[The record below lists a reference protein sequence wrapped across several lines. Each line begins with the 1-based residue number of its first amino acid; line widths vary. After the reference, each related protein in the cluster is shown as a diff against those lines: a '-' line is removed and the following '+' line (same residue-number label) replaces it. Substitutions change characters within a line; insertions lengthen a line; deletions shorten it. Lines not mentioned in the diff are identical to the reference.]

1 MKNILLLLVLVLVYG
16 CNREPSHLKQIQSII
31 ESTLKKDLNNPES
44 FEFASFTII
53 DTTYSKELY
62 EKLKEGYLDSEEH
75 HKKMI
80 ISYQGYADKWREYI
94 KKYPKRK
101 NEFEKK
107 AKEMDI
113 EVEENSQYLKATLN
127 NIKEMDSMLSNITD
141 NKKIIEIEGLYKF
154 RTLNEYNAKVLKS
167 YKVFLNDSLK
177 VRSLVEVVKQEI
189 TN

>member
-1 MKNILLLLVLVLVYG
+1 
-16 CNREPSHLKQIQSII
+16 
-31 ESTLKKDLNNPES
+31 
-44 FEFASFTII
+44 
-53 DTTYSKELY
+53 
-62 EKLKEGYLDSEEH
+62 
-75 HKKMI
+75 
-80 ISYQGYADKWREYI
+80 
-94 KKYPKRK
+94 
-101 NEFEKK
+101 
-107 AKEMDI
+107 MDI

-141 NKKIIEIEGLYKF
+141 NKKILEIEGLYKF